1 MRRNR
6 RGSPAR
12 PAARFVRPAI
22 PSALSVALLVCTPG
36 LATADP
42 QTDTIAALIADV
54 AKANQRLQD
63 LSDEVQA
70 EQESVNKAMVDVE
83 TARDNAAAAE
93 DDLEVSQ
100 RAVKD
105 ANAAIAAAQHRF
117 DTFAA
122 ATYMN
127 GPSVSYLSASSPD
140 EIIATVTAAKTLSA
154 SSQAVMANLQRA
166 RTERVNTESAAR
178 LAKQKADK
186 AAADAKASQDAA
198 VAALTETRRKFD
210 EQREEV
216 QRLAAERDAA
226 QARLQ
231 AARLVAWSSEGG
243 QGAPPFRMWD
253 PGSGPAG
260 GRAWDGLW
268 DPTLPMIP
276 SANIPGDPIA
286 VVNQVLGIS
295 ATSAQ
300 VTANMGRK
308 FLEQLGILQPTDTGI
323 TNAPAG
329 SAQGRIPRVYGRQ
342 ASEYVIRRGMSQIGV
357 PYSWGAA
364 MPRPEQG
371 HRLRGRH
378 RRLRLLRPGVVLV
391 CWGGHQAAALLGFA
405 VQPGPQ
411 DPVLADAPRR
421 RHLLRPER

>member
-1 MRRNR
+1 
-6 RGSPAR
+6 
-12 PAARFVRPAI
+12 
-22 PSALSVALLVCTPG
+22 
-36 LATADP
+36 
-42 QTDTIAALIADV
+42 
-54 AKANQRLQD
+54 
-63 LSDEVQA
+63 
-70 EQESVNKAMVDVE
+70 MVDVE

-216 QRLAAERDAA
+216 QR
-226 QARLQ
+226 
-231 AARLVAWSSEGG
+231 W
-243 QGAPPFRMWD
+243 P
-253 PGSGPAG
+253 
-260 GRAWDGLW
+260 
-268 DPTLPMIP
+268 P
-276 SANIPGDPIA
+276 SA
-286 VVNQVLGIS
+286 
-295 ATSAQ
+295 
-300 VTANMGRK
+300 M
-308 FLEQLGILQPTDTGI
+308 
-323 TNAPAG
+323 
-329 SAQGRIPRVYGRQ
+329 
-342 ASEYVIRRGMSQIGV
+342 
-357 PYSWGAA
+357 
-364 MPRPEQG
+364 
-371 HRLRGRH
+371 RLKPDCR
-378 RRLRLLRPGVVLV
+378 RPGWL
-391 CWGGHQAAALLGFA
+391 
-405 VQPGPQ
+405 PGPRR
-411 DPVLADAPRR
+411 VVRVRR
-421 RHLLRPER
+421 RSGCGIPDRALPVGVHGMACGTPRCP

>member
-166 RTERVNTESAAR
+166 RTTNVRGHRPRRVDDR
-178 LAKQKADK
+178 
-186 AAADAKASQDAA
+186 
-198 VAALTETRRKFD
+198 
-210 EQREEV
+210 
-216 QRLAAERDAA
+216 
-226 QARLQ
+226 
-231 AARLVAWSSEGG
+231 
-243 QGAPPFRMWD
+243 
-253 PGSGPAG
+253 GPAG
-260 GRAWDGLW
+260 RDSAGRFLRRRGDR
-268 DPTLPMIP
+268 
-276 SANIPGDPIA
+276 PGRGPQRVA
-286 VVNQVLGIS
+286 
-295 ATSAQ
+295 
-300 VTANMGRK
+300 
-308 FLEQLGILQPTDTGI
+308 
-323 TNAPAG
+323 
-329 SAQGRIPRVYGRQ
+329 RVYR
-342 ASEYVIRRGMSQIGV
+342 VD
-357 PYSWGAA
+357 GAV
-364 MPRPEQG
+364 
-371 HRLRGRH
+371 
-378 RRLRLLRPGVVLV
+378 RRLRP
-391 CWGGHQAAALLGFA
+391 
-405 VQPGPQ
+405 
-411 DPVLADAPRR
+411 PR
-421 RHLLRPER
+421 

>member
-140 EIIATVTAAKTLSA
+140 EIIASVHPLGPGPLQVGHHRLGTGAK
-154 SSQAVMANLQRA
+154 
-166 RTERVNTESAAR
+166 
-178 LAKQKADK
+178 
-186 AAADAKASQDAA
+186 
-198 VAALTETRRKFD
+198 
-210 EQREEV
+210 
-216 QRLAAERDAA
+216 
-226 QARLQ
+226 
-231 AARLVAWSSEGG
+231 
-243 QGAPPFRMWD
+243 
-253 PGSGPAG
+253 GP
-260 GRAWDGLW
+260 R
-268 DPTLPMIP
+268 
-276 SANIPGDPIA
+276 S
-286 VVNQVLGIS
+286 
-295 ATSAQ
+295 
-300 VTANMGRK
+300 R
-308 FLEQLGILQPTDTGI
+308 
-323 TNAPAG
+323 
-329 SAQGRIPRVYGRQ
+329 
-342 ASEYVIRRGMSQIGV
+342 RRG
-357 PYSWGAA
+357 
-364 MPRPEQG
+364 
-371 HRLRGRH
+371 
-378 RRLRLLRPGVVLV
+378 
-391 CWGGHQAAALLGFA
+391 
-405 VQPGPQ
+405 
-411 DPVLADAPRR
+411 
-421 RHLLRPER
+421 

>member
-127 GPSVSYLSASSPD
+127 GP
-140 EIIATVTAAKTLSA
+140 
-154 SSQAVMANLQRA
+154 R
-166 RTERVNTESAAR
+166 
-178 LAKQKADK
+178 
-186 AAADAKASQDAA
+186 
-198 VAALTETRRKFD
+198 
-210 EQREEV
+210 
-216 QRLAAERDAA
+216 
-226 QARLQ
+226 
-231 AARLVAWSSEGG
+231 
-243 QGAPPFRMWD
+243 
-253 PGSGPAG
+253 
-260 GRAWDGLW
+260 
-268 DPTLPMIP
+268 
-276 SANIPGDPIA
+276 
-286 VVNQVLGIS
+286 S
-295 ATSAQ
+295 ATSA
-300 VTANMGRK
+300 R
-308 FLEQLGILQPTDTGI
+308 
-323 TNAPAG
+323 
-329 SAQGRIPRVYGRQ
+329 
-342 ASEYVIRRGMSQIGV
+342 
-357 PYSWGAA
+357 
-364 MPRPEQG
+364 
-371 HRLRGRH
+371 
-378 RRLRLLRPGVVLV
+378 
-391 CWGGHQAAALLGFA
+391 AALTRSL
-405 VQPGPQ
+405 P
-411 DPVLADAPRR
+411 L
-421 RHLLRPER
+421 

>member
-198 VAALTETRRKFD
+198 VARSPRPGGSSMNSARRSN
-210 EQREEV
+210 
-216 QRLAAERDAA
+216 
-226 QARLQ
+226 
-231 AARLVAWSSEGG
+231 AW
-243 QGAPPFRMWD
+243 P
-253 PGSGPAG
+253 
-260 GRAWDGLW
+260 
-268 DPTLPMIP
+268 P
-276 SANIPGDPIA
+276 SA
-286 VVNQVLGIS
+286 
-295 ATSAQ
+295 
-300 VTANMGRK
+300 M
-308 FLEQLGILQPTDTGI
+308 
-323 TNAPAG
+323 
-329 SAQGRIPRVYGRQ
+329 
-342 ASEYVIRRGMSQIGV
+342 
-357 PYSWGAA
+357 
-364 MPRPEQG
+364 
-371 HRLRGRH
+371 RLKPDCR
-378 RRLRLLRPGVVLV
+378 RPGWL
-391 CWGGHQAAALLGFA
+391 
-405 VQPGPQ
+405 PGPRR
-411 DPVLADAPRR
+411 VVRVRR
-421 RHLLRPER
+421 RSGCGIPDRALPVGVHGMACGTPRCP